1 MSLGP
6 GQLDLRDS
14 FVEYYRGVN
23 IYGHADTPGLY
34 FFWGA
39 TLYDGLVNE
48 IAAENKIDELSLA
61 GVGAA
66 NPVDVAPPV
75 SGLELLET
83 YRGVP
88 IYRGRYSYM
97 GGGVHLFEFFYYKG
111 VYYSNDPHDVT
122 ALPTVHAKIDELL
135 AAEVYV
141 PPAQPPYTPPTDG
154 GLNPPPDGGDSLFG
168 QIVAAIQAWLA
179 PLLTPLQNAWND
191 FWWYTWPEWT
201 IAFTKLGASW
211 DEFKSQTW
219 VSLTTSFSNLKA
231 NWDTFW
237 TKTYPDML
245 AKSKAKED
253 ELAARLEASRAEA
266 KAGTLEGDATTR
278 SWVTTGFLGWLSAA
292 IGKVPPTMFSGI
304 FGTLSTSWAQGAVES
319 FWRGLDEGLTE

>member
-23 IYGHADTPGLY
+23 VYGHADTPGLY

-39 TLYDGLVNE
+39 TLYDNLLNE
-48 IAAENKIDELSLA
+48 IAAENKIDELSKA
-61 GVGAA
+61 GVDTA

-97 GGGVHLFEFFYYKG
+97 G
-111 VYYSNDPHDVT
+111 DPHDPT

-141 PPAQPPYTPPTDG
+141 PPTQPPYTPPTDG
-154 GLNPPPDGGDSLFG
+154 GLTPPPDGGDSLLG
-168 QIVAAIQAWLA
+168 QIVAAIQAWLS

-201 IAFTKLGASW
+201 VAFTKLGDAW
-211 DEFKSQTW
+211 DEFKTSTW
-219 VSLTTSFSNLKA
+219 VSLTTSFSGLKGA
-231 NWDTFW
+231 WDTFW
-237 TKTYPDML
+237 TRDYPAM
-245 AKSKAKED
+245 
-253 ELAARLEASRAEA
+253 LAARQAKEAALETLVEQRRKELEVTVSVGDAATLEKMKTNFPGWFLEAW
-266 KAGTLEGDATTR
+266 AT
-278 SWVTTGFLGWLSAA
+278 SALA
-292 IGKVPPTMFSGI
+292 PFTFMFKLLANPMVQGI
-304 FGTLSTSWAQGAVES
+304 AES
-319 FWRGLDEGLTE
+319 FWRGLDEGLRE

>member
-14 FVEYYRGVN
+14 FVEYYRGTN
-23 IYGHADTPGLY
+23 IYGHADVPTYY

-39 TLYDGLVNE
+39 VLYDGFNSQFEANL
-48 IAAENKIDELSLA
+48 KIDELSKP
-61 GVGAA
+61 GVDTA
-66 NPVDVAPPV
+66 NPVDVVPPV

-83 YRGVP
+83 YRNVP

-97 GGGVHLFEFFYYKG
+97 GGVHPYEFFYYKD
-111 VYYSNDPHDVT
+111 VLYSNDPHGPIIIPDI
-122 ALPTVHAKIDELL
+122 HAKIDELL

-141 PPAQPPYTPPTDG
+141 PPTQPPYTPPTDG

-201 IAFTKLGASW
+201 VAFTKLGASW
-211 DEFKSQTW
+211 DEFTSQTW
-219 VSLTTSFSNLKA
+219 VSLTTSFSGLKGA
-231 NWDTFW
+231 WDTFW
-237 TKTYPDML
+237 TRDYPAM
-245 AKSKAKED
+245 
-253 ELAARLEASRAEA
+253 LAARQAKEAALEALVEQRKKELEVTVSVGDAA
-266 KAGTLEGDATTR
+266 TLEKMKTNFPGWFLEAWAT
-278 SWVTTGFLGWLSAA
+278 SALA
-292 IGKVPPTMFSGI
+292 PFTFMFKLLANPMVQGI
-304 FGTLSTSWAQGAVES
+304 AES
-319 FWRGLDEGLTE
+319 FWRGLDEGLRE

>member
-14 FVEYYRGVN
+14 FVEYYRGTN
-23 IYGHADTPGLY
+23 IYGHADVPTYY

-39 TLYDGLVNE
+39 VLYDGFNSQFEATL
-48 IAAENKIDELSLA
+48 KIDELSKP
-61 GVGAA
+61 GVDTA

-83 YRGVP
+83 YRNVP

-97 GGGVHLFEFFYYKG
+97 GGVHPFEFFYYKD
-111 VYYSNDPHDVT
+111 VLYSNDPHGPVIIPDI
-122 ALPTVHAKIDELL
+122 HAKIDELL

-141 PPAQPPYTPPTDG
+141 PPVQPPYTPPTDG

-168 QIVAAIQAWLA
+168 QIVAAIQAWFA
-179 PLLTPLQNAWND
+179 PIIEPWIAAWD
-191 FWWYTWPEWT
+191 KFWTYTWPEWH
-201 IAFTKLGASW
+201 IAFMKLSDSW
-211 DEFKSQTW
+211 DQFKTQTW
-219 VSLTTSFSNLKA
+219 VSLTTSFSGLKGA
-231 NWDTFW
+231 WDTFW

-253 ELAARLEASRAEA
+253 ELTASVEASRAEA
-266 KAGTLEGDATTR
+266 KAGTLEGDAATR
-278 SWVTTGFLGWLSAA
+278 SWVTTGLLGWISAA
-292 IGKVPPTMFSGI
+292 IEKLPPQMFSGI
-304 FGTLSTSWAQGAVES
+304 FAFLSSSWGQAAATS
-319 FWRGLDEGLTE
+319 FLRGLNEGLAE